1 MGPASRCRVE
11 TECLVRLPMNPGVM
25 LKIASWLGGV
35 VDVAGVEVGVEV
47 GQDDGVALLQDRGC
61 NLQ

>member
-1 MGPASRCRVE
+1 
-11 TECLVRLPMNPGVM
+11 MNPGVM

-35 VDVAGVEVGVEV
+35 VDVAGVEVGVEA